1 MMDDKNINEWL
12 TRFFN
17 GDTSCDEE
25 KALFAYF
32 RQTNISSSVEQYR
45 EMMEW
50 YDNGLQREYNEDEIS
65 QKKSWILKPV
75 YRYISLVASI
85 VILFT
90 VGLNIIKVEKRNREL
105 IELYE
110 IYDGSYIMENGI
122 KNTDLSEILSEVQ
135 RVESL
140 VDKAF
145 EESLQQTLEGV
156 EDPMERESIINMMSN

>member
-1 MMDDKNINEWL
+1 MIDDKNINEWL
-12 TRFFN
+12 IRFFN

-25 KALFAYF
+25 KTLFAYF
-32 RQTNISSSVEQYR
+32 RQTNIPSSVEQYR

>member
-1 MMDDKNINEWL
+1 M
-12 TRFFN
+12 
-17 GDTSCDEE
+17 
-25 KALFAYF
+25 
-32 RQTNISSSVEQYR
+32 
-45 EMMEW
+45 
-50 YDNGLQREYNEDEIS
+50 
-65 QKKSWILKPV
+65 
-75 YRYISLVASI
+75 
-85 VILFT
+85 
-90 VGLNIIKVEKRNREL
+90 

-145 EESLQQTLEGV
+145 EESLQQTLEGE

>member
-1 MMDDKNINEWL
+1 MIDDKNINEWL

-25 KALFAYF
+25 KVLFAYF
-32 RQTNISSSVEQYR
+32 RQTNIPSSVEQYR

-50 YDNGLQREYNEDEIS
+50 YDTVLQREYNEDEIS
-65 QKKSWILKPV
+65 QKKSWILKPG